1 MLCLWPCR
9 LVSLSGDYIIYTD
22 IKGNKLKKETLMAY
36 FLAKTD
42 PKTYSIDDLERDRTT
57 VWDGVR
63 NAAALLAIRAMHK
76 GDEVL
81 IYHSQG
87 EAAIVGLAQVVSEP
101 RPDPNDPKSWVVDM
115 TFVRRFTQP
124 ITLHEIKESHLLDDW
139 ALVRQGRLST
149 MSVPENVVAW
159 LKEKKVL

>member
-1 MLCLWPCR
+1 
-9 LVSLSGDYIIYTD
+9 
-22 IKGNKLKKETLMAY
+22 MAY

-42 PKTYSIDDLERDRTT
+42 PEHYSIDDLERDKTT

-63 NAAALLAIRAMHK
+63 NAAALQAIRAMRPD
-76 GDEVL
+76 DEVL

-87 EAAIVGLAQVVSEP
+87 EAAIVGLACVQSDP

-115 TFVRRFTQP
+115 AFARRLAQP
-124 ITLHEIKESHLLDDW
+124 VTLREIKESHLFDDW

-149 MSVPENVVAW
+149 MGVPEKVVAW
-159 LKEKKVL
+159 LKEKRVM

>member
-1 MLCLWPCR
+1 
-9 LVSLSGDYIIYTD
+9 
-22 IKGNKLKKETLMAY
+22 MAY

-42 PKTYSIDDLERDRTT
+42 PTTYSIDDLERDETT

-63 NAAALLAIRAMHK
+63 SAAALLAIRAMHP

-87 EAAIVGLAQVVSEP
+87 EAAIVGLARVVSEP
-101 RPDPNDPKSWVVDM
+101 RIDPNDPKSWVVDI
-115 TFVRRFTQP
+115 TYVRRLSQP
-124 ITLHEIKESHLLDDW
+124 VTLREIKESHLFDDW

-149 MSVPENVVAW
+149 MSVPEKVASW
-159 LKEKKVL
+159 LEEKKGL